1 MNPTDLSAYASHHL
15 TRLTRALLTY
25 LTCLTRRARLTYHPP
40 QFAGMTLLVEYIQ
53 VAGIIASQDTLLR
66 IDAFT
71 VRGSALPCMLPLR
84 PLNGLAFRGSL
95 PLFMFLILGVMMAVE
110 STMRFKCRV
119 WKSQTPKEMVV
130 LRYLNAFWSVVLAC
144 FSCEC
149 PSHRGTVLPWH
160 HGAKSVGCTRCM
172 MQSSALRFALCV
184 LHTHND
190 SHAAGLSLASA
201 YSHCLTCLCLSMSPI
216 VLLV

>member
-1 MNPTDLSAYASHHL
+1 
-15 TRLTRALLTY
+15 
-25 LTCLTRRARLTYHPP
+25 
-40 QFAGMTLLVEYIQ
+40 MTLLVEYVQ
-53 VAGIIASQDTLLR
+53 VAGIIASEDTVTLLR

-149 PSHRGTVLPWH
+149 PSLH
-160 HGAKSVGCTRCM
+160 HGTMAPRVLA
-172 MQSSALRFALCV
+172 ALDV
-184 LHTHND
+184 
-190 SHAAGLSLASA
+190 
-201 YSHCLTCLCLSMSPI
+201 
-216 VLLV
+216 